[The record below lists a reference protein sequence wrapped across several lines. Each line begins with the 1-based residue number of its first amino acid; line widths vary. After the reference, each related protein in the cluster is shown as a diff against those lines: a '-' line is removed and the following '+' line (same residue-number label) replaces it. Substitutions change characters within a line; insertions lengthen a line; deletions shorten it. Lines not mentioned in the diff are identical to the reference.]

1 LHISD
6 DLSINER
13 TKMSRHKILL
23 CEENGARRESLAR
36 LLKELDAE
44 VMAVSSLSQA
54 LRLLLEKNG
63 FHLFVTGLSA
73 MSGPPLQILSSLKK
87 DSPRLSIIGLAKVQ
101 NSEAGIAL
109 LNKGFFDHLAAPGD
123 LVGLYA
129 AAKNALIKKDLAAEN
144 DFYVK
149 SLRQLKVEKSKNAKK
164 TYELEEIYD
173 STVENLMTALDLR
186 DVETL
191 GHSQTVAKFSQV
203 LAKLLG
209 IEDRAF
215 LNNIRMGALLHDIGK
230 IAIPDAILH
239 KPGSLSS
246 EEWEKIKLH
255 PSLGYGLIKEI
266 KLVKEIG
273 NIILCHHE
281 RYDGTGY
288 PQGLKQ
294 GKIPLE
300 ARIFA
305 LADALDAITA
315 HRPYRKVRDFPA
327 AKKEIVKNSGTQ
339 FDPRTVEA
347 FCSLKLEKWE
357 RIRSETTSYIPHI
370 EEFSEL
376 LKKSRLTKKSPL

>member
-1 LHISD
+1 
-6 DLSINER
+6 
-13 TKMSRHKILL
+13 MSRHKILL

-54 LRLLLEKNG
+54 LRFLIEKNG

-123 LVGLYA
+123 LVGIYA

-149 SLRQLKVEKSKNAKK
+149 SLRQLKVEKSKNIKK

-215 LNNIRMGALLHDIGK
+215 LDNIRMGALLHDIGK